1 VSTLSR
7 KHIETHSQL
16 RRLILQLSPKSPH
29 TNRFSERWRKL
40 RNRVVG
46 QQERKKVWYKTQ
58 HEHWL
63 GWLGGYDGH
72 GGYNRKN
79 SDRSAGFVYNHIVN
93 PQMLIYLAEAVKVN
107 RVLLAKAI
115 KAALSHRA
123 SMSSMSSEIRR
134 IIPWTMV
141 ERALMGGSKLLSTTC
156 RTQRIISKSHS
167 SRR

>member
-1 VSTLSR
+1 MSTFSR
-7 KHIETHSQL
+7 ERIETHSHL
-16 RRLILQLSPKSPH
+16 RRVIRRLSPKSPL

-46 QQERKKVWYKTQ
+46 QQERKRVWYKTQ

-63 GWLGGYDGH
+63 GWLGEYDGP

-79 SDRSAGFVYNHIVN
+79 SDRSAEFVYNHIVN

-107 RVLLAKAI
+107 RVLLAKAM

-123 SMSSMSSEIRR
+123 SMSAMSSAIRR
-134 IIPWTMV
+134 IIPWTIV
-141 ERALMGGSKLLSTTC
+141 ERALMGDSKLLSTTC
-156 RTQRIISKSHS
+156 RTQRMISAPCS

>member
-1 VSTLSR
+1 MSTQSR
-7 KHIETHSQL
+7 EHIETHSHL
-16 RRLILQLSPKSPH
+16 RRVIHQLSPKSPL

-46 QQERKKVWYKTQ
+46 QLERKRVWYKTQ

-63 GWLGGYDGH
+63 GWLGEYDGP

-79 SDRSAGFVYNHIVN
+79 SDRSAEFVYNHIVN

-107 RVLLAKAI
+107 PVLLAKAM

-123 SMSSMSSEIRR
+123 SMSAMSSAIRR
-134 IIPWTMV
+134 IIPWTIV
-141 ERALMGGSKLLSTTC
+141 ERALMGDSKLLSTTC
-156 RTQRIISKSHS
+156 RTQRMISAPCS